1 MSFLATALI
10 KNLFR
15 LSIVCSFLFAF
26 QSGAFAVPDNVQDVF
41 VRNTCLDCHSGA
53 TVSGSLSL
61 DDATISEASLI
72 NIVSNCSNV
81 GDILVYPG
89 DINASVLH
97 QKLTNVGI
105 ACGGVMP
112 PSGNLISSAD
122 LAIIDNWIIS
132 IGSAQQFGLLTL
144 QEASIDVNE
153 DQTEIILTVNREL
166 GNQGIVTV
174 EFIASRIAGDSAEN
188 GTDFT
193 ETTGTLTF
201 ADGVTT
207 QQITVPIIDD
217 AVFEGTEV
225 FTVQLTAGSETGGA
239 VIGEPNLAK
248 VNIRDNELDVNPGTF
263 LFSSVSYSVD
273 ENVGT
278 GTIEV
283 TILRVFGATGEVSVT
298 YSTSD
303 SAAISGNDYQA
314 TTGILVFP
322 EGDKNE
328 TFSITILED
337 AIEEES
343 EFFNLTL
350 SEPTGEAVL
359 GSPNSVRITIND
371 NDAAAAGGDNG
382 GGDGDTGG
390 TDNSGGVDIVA
401 TEDSEFE
408 SAGSLSD
415 LLLFLIGLL
424 LTIRYLKPDLNMSVG
439 KK

>member
-26 QSGAFAVPDNVQDVF
+26 QCGAFAVPDNVQDVF

-328 TFSITILED
+328 TFSI
-337 AIEEES
+337 
-343 EFFNLTL
+343 
-350 SEPTGEAVL
+350 
-359 GSPNSVRITIND
+359 
-371 NDAAAAGGDNG
+371 
-382 GGDGDTGG
+382 
-390 TDNSGGVDIVA
+390 
-401 TEDSEFE
+401 
-408 SAGSLSD
+408 
-415 LLLFLIGLL
+415 
-424 LTIRYLKPDLNMSVG
+424 
-439 KK
+439 

>member
-1 MSFLATALI
+1 
-10 KNLFR
+10 
-15 LSIVCSFLFAF
+15 
-26 QSGAFAVPDNVQDVF
+26 
-41 VRNTCLDCHSGA
+41 
-53 TVSGSLSL
+53 
-61 DDATISEASLI
+61 
-72 NIVSNCSNV
+72 
-81 GDILVYPG
+81 
-89 DINASVLH
+89 
-97 QKLTNVGI
+97 
-105 ACGGVMP
+105 
-112 PSGNLISSAD
+112 
-122 LAIIDNWIIS
+122 
-132 IGSAQQFGLLTL
+132 
-144 QEASIDVNE
+144 
-153 DQTEIILTVNREL
+153 
-166 GNQGIVTV
+166 
-174 EFIASRIAGDSAEN
+174 
-188 GTDFT
+188 
-193 ETTGTLTF
+193 
-201 ADGVTT
+201 
-207 QQITVPIIDD
+207 
-217 AVFEGTEV
+217 
-225 FTVQLTAGSETGGA
+225 
-239 VIGEPNLAK
+239 
-248 VNIRDNELDVNPGTF
+248 
-263 LFSSVSYSVD
+263 
-273 ENVGT
+273 
-278 GTIEV
+278 

>member
-1 MSFLATALI
+1 
-10 KNLFR
+10 
-15 LSIVCSFLFAF
+15 
-26 QSGAFAVPDNVQDVF
+26 
-41 VRNTCLDCHSGA
+41 
-53 TVSGSLSL
+53 
-61 DDATISEASLI
+61 
-72 NIVSNCSNV
+72 
-81 GDILVYPG
+81 
-89 DINASVLH
+89 
-97 QKLTNVGI
+97 
-105 ACGGVMP
+105 MP